1 MDHSMW
7 WAQREPGRAPPRT
20 TIHVEGELDLDT
32 GPRLRNEL
40 VTELGQ
46 LAGDDAELVLD
57 LAAVTFCD
65 SSGLQALLATL
76 RRARLLDRRL
86 TLVVVPE
93 SRLERFLTLAG
104 VRDLFSIVAP
114 QPPPSA

>member
-7 WAQREPGRAPPRT
+7 WAQREPHRVPPRT
-20 TIHVEGELDLDT
+20 TMHVTGELDLDT

-46 LAGDDAELVLD
+46 LTGDGAELVLD
-57 LAAVTFCD
+57 LAEVTFCD

-76 RRARLLDRRL
+76 RRAGLLGRAL
-86 TLVVVPE
+86 TLVIVPE
-93 SRLERFLTLAG
+93 SRLDRFLELAG
-104 VRDLFSIVAP
+104 VRELFDTVPPEAP
-114 QPPPSA
+114 PAP